1 MCRADASPTRH
12 ETVTCRHVAS
22 RHRHQLTRHVLTM
35 NNWGWWRLHEGW
47 PCVLTGLGWNPLV
60 NQPSSLANRTCC
72 ASSIWWLIRNIQHET
87 LVKSGKFA
95 PWSLGNAF
103 NCHVAGIPVH
113 TLRIVAC
120 QWVSKLR
127 AFLGLVEVAVCFVC
141 VCVAVLIPHPRVR
154 NWFCGYLDKCFIC
167 VCVCVFKSVWCVMES
182 SISFFFRRQ
191 FATHF
196 PRSGIPLK
204 SLQSLQSE
212 SGTSVA
218 DVPKSTSAG
227 EAPLAKQA
235 ISRVDSDLEW
245 FIAFCNIWE

>member
-1 MCRADASPTRH
+1 M
-12 ETVTCRHVAS
+12 
-22 RHRHQLTRHVLTM
+22 
-35 NNWGWWRLHEGW
+35 
-47 PCVLTGLGWNPLV
+47 
-60 NQPSSLANRTCC
+60 
-72 ASSIWWLIRNIQHET
+72 
-87 LVKSGKFA
+87 
-95 PWSLGNAF
+95 
-103 NCHVAGIPVH
+103 
-113 TLRIVAC
+113 
-120 QWVSKLR
+120 
-127 AFLGLVEVAVCFVC
+127 C
-141 VCVAVLIPHPRVR
+141 VCCGADSPPTGSELVLWVPGQV
-154 NWFCGYLDKCFIC
+154 FYLC

-196 PRSGIPLK
+196 PRSGIPFK